1 MANEIR
7 EFMREMSGTEAIALS
22 AFIMPTSPTASV
34 AVRSVRVSTGR
45 YDLNYNDYRTK
56 DNEFATTVLEVDA
69 GSPKNQI
76 IIWDS
81 IIRDPRDAVLTKKRI
96 TNKYGLIDVNRKWT
110 DIKANVSLHWNI
122 VPYVGFMTYGRAPVS
137 DSITFP
143 LPRTQ

>member
-1 MANEIR
+1 
-7 EFMREMSGTEAIALS
+7 
-22 AFIMPTSPTASV
+22 MPTSPTASV

-69 GSPKNQI
+69 GSQLFVYAVAEYSTKTHPKNQI